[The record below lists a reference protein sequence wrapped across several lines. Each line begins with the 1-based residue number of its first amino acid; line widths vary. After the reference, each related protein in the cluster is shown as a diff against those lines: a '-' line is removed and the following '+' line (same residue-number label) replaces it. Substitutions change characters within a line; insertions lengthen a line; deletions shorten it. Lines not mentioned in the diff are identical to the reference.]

1 MSLPRRGL
9 LAIWL
14 ALQLLLA
21 QQFALAHNVEHL
33 AGSLAAHATAA
44 ATAVQDGEEN
54 ESAAHVL
61 SHVCTTCLACLGFG
75 ATLAGGPLAMPAMGT
90 GPVLAAV
97 TLLPAPTFY
106 RPLAFHSRAPPTLQD

>member
-14 ALQLLLA
+14 ALQLLLV
-21 QQFALAHNVEHL
+21 QQFALAHRVDHL
-33 AGSLAAHATAA
+33 AENLAAHATAA
-44 ATAVQDGEEN
+44 ATAVEDGEEN

-61 SHVCTTCLACLGFG
+61 SHVCTTCLACLGFV
-75 ATLAGGPLAMPAMGT
+75 ATLAGGPLAMPAMGA

>member
-1 MSLPRRGL
+1 MSMTRRGL

-21 QQFALAHNVEHL
+21 QQFALAHQVDHL
-33 AGSLAAHATAA
+33 AENLAAHAPAA

-61 SHVCTTCLACLGFG
+61 SHVCTTCLACLGLG
-75 ATLAGGPLAMPAMGT
+75 ATPASGPMATHAMGT
-90 GPVLAAV
+90 GPVLVAV
-97 TLLPAPTFY
+97 AVLPAPTLD